1 MKTWASFSRDSFFPT
16 KSILPSYDRT
26 AIVDPSALE
35 GIFLKEWWKRI
46 SCQPTIKGTTIL
58 ESTSMVRATFLV
70 DSTHMERI
78 KNWIVALCN
87 KENESLPVHLSAYVL
102 TCAFVWICLIKSQEK
117 YFNYKCCGQDPNY
130 FGFIAGG
137 LTRLGYSIP
146 STYVGNCVG
155 FGRSAAIRSELLSEK
170 GIVVAAKAIG
180 NTIKKLDKKIF
191 GGAEKWISDCKVMFE
206 SELHVMVS
214 GSPKVDLYETDFGL
228 GRPKKIE
235 DIEIDGMKAIALTE
249 SRDVS
254 GGIEV
259 GVVLPKPQMDYFT
272 TFFIEGL
279 NAIP

>member
-46 SCQPTIKGTTIL
+46 SCQPTIK
-58 ESTSMVRATFLV
+58 
-70 DSTHMERI
+70 
-78 KNWIVALCN
+78 
-87 KENESLPVHLSAYVL
+87 
-102 TCAFVWICLIKSQEK
+102 
-117 YFNYKCCGQDPNY
+117 
-130 FGFIAGG
+130 
-137 LTRLGYSIP
+137 
-146 STYVGNCVG
+146 
-155 FGRSAAIRSELLSEK
+155 
-170 GIVVAAKAIG
+170 
-180 NTIKKLDKKIF
+180 
-191 GGAEKWISDCKVMFE
+191 
-206 SELHVMVS
+206 
-214 GSPKVDLYETDFGL
+214 
-228 GRPKKIE
+228 
-235 DIEIDGMKAIALTE
+235 AIALTE